1 MLQIGP
7 DRRRNKCRG
16 ILRDRE
22 TEAGNRE
29 RGRERR
35 REDTMKYSR
44 GRERC

>member
-7 DRRRNKCRG
+7 DRRRNKCGG

-29 RGRERR
+29 GGKKGE